1 MRTRINSGGKGEGSD
16 SEDLS
21 NITFDSEDP
30 EDMREMMQEDLK
42 ELVMG

>member
-1 MRTRINSGGKGEGSD
+1 MRTRINSGGKDSD

-21 NITFDSEDP
+21 NVTFDSEDP

>member
-1 MRTRINSGGKGEGSD
+1 M
-16 SEDLS
+16 S

-30 EDMREMMQEDLK
+30 EDLKQMMQEDLK